1 MELLFSIFGRHLT
14 SMNIPPRN
22 KKGRYYTHM
31 KLVQFTLETQKN
43 PNLIIFVENKI
54 CEDFIFVLQTI

>member
-1 MELLFSIFGRHLT
+1 
-14 SMNIPPRN
+14 
-22 KKGRYYTHM
+22 M